1 MGNFVKLTTIGEGG
15 YKVTFQ
21 DQSSIKVLSQ
31 TSAQAGDNEGTC
43 EFIDGTVI
51 ELKAFSQTIETL
63 K

>member
-1 MGNFVKLTTIGEGG
+1 MGNFVKLTTTSEGG
-15 YKVTFQ
+15 YTVTFQ

-31 TSAQAGDNEGTC
+31 NSAQAGDNEGTC

-51 ELKAFSQTIETL
+51 ELKAFNETIATL

>member
-1 MGNFVKLTTIGEGG
+1 MGNFVKLTTTSEGG
-15 YKVTFQ
+15 YTVTFQ
-21 DQSSIKVLSQ
+21 DQASIKVLSQ

-51 ELKAFSQTIETL
+51 ELKAFNETIATL